1 MIRQAILARK
11 RMKDRK
17 TIRFRVHLSVQH
29 DVYVGWSIGKTREE
43 GVRRAINLCAEA
55 SFAP

>member
-1 MIRQAILARK
+1 
-11 RMKDRK
+11 MKDRK

-43 GVRRAINLCAEA
+43 GVRRAINLCAKA
-55 SFAP
+55 SFTP